1 MKKRHQTLGMA
12 AKDGFGIRRL
22 IPRRLSVKYFTLIEL
37 LIVIAI
43 IAILAGML
51 LPALNAA
58 RQSAK
63 RTQCVNN
70 LKQVAYI
77 VRLYADDFGD
87 WIPGNIITPSVSA
100 LATYKT
106 HGYVK
111 NPNTFV
117 CPSFAPYK
125 YMYNSTTYGTGS
137 HQNPVNTKLFFRKIY
152 AYTASALPPI
162 SQGLHYADTIT
173 GSGEI
178 RQIQNFFFNN
188 ESNRAGS
195 HGIHLRH
202 ARKANVEHI
211 DGSVGTYNATDIARR
226 YRFYYNSVGLG
237 SSSGYAPI
245 AKYEYQVA
253 APLQ

>member
-1 MKKRHQTLGMA
+1 MKNQ
-12 AKDGFGIRRL
+12 FYL
-22 IPRRLSVKYFTLIEL
+22 IP
-37 LIVIAI
+37 I

-87 WIPGNIITPSVSA
+87 WIPGNIITPSTSA

-137 HQNPVNTKLFFRKIY
+137 HQNPVNTKLFFVKY
-152 AYTASALPPI
+152 MLT
-162 SQGLHYADTIT
+162 
-173 GSGEI
+173 
-178 RQIQNFFFNN
+178 
-188 ESNRAGS
+188 
-195 HGIHLRH
+195 RH
-202 ARKANVEHI
+202 RLC
-211 DGSVGTYNATDIARR
+211 RR
-226 YRFYYNSVGLG
+226 YPRDFIMQIPL
-237 SSSGYAPI
+237 
-245 AKYEYQVA
+245 QVA
-253 APLQ
+253 GRYGRFRISF